1 MDRPWCGNKP
11 GRLPIM
17 NAESVEGT
25 VLRKSAGK
33 IGETGPIYT
42 LRYRVDQMLQAY
54 DHGRGW
60 FWSSTDGAGGEAM
73 KHVHCSAGV
82 NVADAEV
89 NFHNV
94 TFGTSLAPI
103 KENLPLHWRIL
114 SGGFGGCLREFKIAS
129 LIAEAE
135 EPITSEPT
143 RSASRASAMRTPG
156 ISTPPPRLAA
166 GGIATVRNAT
176 RRRRRR
182 GGGGGQARRR
192 PAARPSAAAAAVD
205 AAAAVR
211 MQTPRSEEEEW
222 PGRAPPSPRRS
233 PTIPMRPTRT
243 SRPPSGR
250 AVSRHLA

>member
-1 MDRPWCGNKP
+1 MRGARHLGMPWMQARNVGERAHWKLVVTFVIKHDKWREPPRMENMNAGFVSGMDTPAHFTVVYLAAPGYSACGCVRRTQPALIPADLVGKLEEIVDEECVGVDRPWCGNKP

-17 NAESVEGT
+17 NAERVEGT
-25 VLRKSAGK
+25 VIRKSAGK

-103 KENLPLHWRIL
+103 RENLPLHWRIL

-135 EPITSEPT
+135 EPITSGADAKE
-143 RSASRASAMRTPG
+143 RIRG
-156 ISTPPPRLAA
+156 IGDT
-166 GGIATVRNAT
+166 
-176 RRRRRR
+176 
-182 GGGGGQARRR
+182 
-192 PAARPSAAAAAVD
+192 
-205 AAAAVR
+205 
-211 MQTPRSEEEEW
+211 
-222 PGRAPPSPRRS
+222 
-233 PTIPMRPTRT
+233 
-243 SRPPSGR
+243 
-250 AVSRHLA
+250 

>member
-1 MDRPWCGNKP
+1 MRARRPSLVRQQAGPSANYEC
-11 GRLPIM
+11 R
-17 NAESVEGT
+17 ESGGHR
-25 VLRKSAGK
+25 RKSAGR

-103 KENLPLHWRIL
+103 RENLPLHWRIL

-135 EPITSEPT
+135 EPITSGADA
-143 RSASRASAMRTPG
+143 RSASRASAKRTPG
-156 ISTPPPRLAA
+156 HRHRAPRLAA
-166 GGIATVRNAT
+166 GGTRRCMECG
-176 RRRRRR
+176 RRRRRAR
-182 GGGGGQARRR
+182 RRRWRARRR
-192 PAARPSAAAAAVD
+192 PAPRRARRQRRSTRRGGPRAVAAQ
-205 AAAAVR
+205 R
-211 MQTPRSEEEEW
+211 EEEEW
-222 PGRAPPSPRRS
+222 PGQAAAIAASLADDPDATDEDEPTAKRPR
-233 PTIPMRPTRT
+233 
-243 SRPPSGR
+243 G
-250 AVSRHLA
+250 